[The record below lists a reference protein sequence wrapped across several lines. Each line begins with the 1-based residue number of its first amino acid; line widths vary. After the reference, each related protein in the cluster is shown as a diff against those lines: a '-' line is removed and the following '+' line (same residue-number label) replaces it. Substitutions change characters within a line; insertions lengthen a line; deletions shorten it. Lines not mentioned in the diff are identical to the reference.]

1 MNIVDLYNKENDSE
15 QEKFHS
21 LRKEYRYLI
30 IIQVEQDGKKYSSS
44 NVTPISDIKLAK
56 EIAIKNFKVNL
67 KNKANIIIRGFK
79 YLFADVPISNIIT
92 GTKYE
97 MQCISCKSLSE
108 EEIIKLNS

>member
-1 MNIVDLYNKENDSE
+1 MNLDDLFYEENSE
-15 QEKFHS
+15 DQKTQN

-44 NVTPISDIKLAK
+44 NVTPITDIKLAK
-56 EIAIKNFKVNL
+56 EIAIKNFNVNL

-79 YLFADVPISNIIT
+79 YLFADVPISNVIM

-97 MQCISCKSLSE
+97 MQCISCNSLSE
-108 EEIIKLNS
+108 EEIIELNK